1 MGENESD
8 KKIGI
13 ILGIIVALLL
23 IIVGAVL
30 LRVTIKTN
38 KLNNDYSILIS
49 DAQYNKAVILDNI
62 EVKEQSISCGY
73 ATIEM
78 FSKWNNNVITE
89 EDLYKQYGKVTTST
103 GTSFCKEMNKQFP
116 EYVTTKYSYMNNTS
130 LLKTI
135 YTSLNNGIPVPIEW
149 AADYEGEWTLHY
161 SLVTGIDLANDNV
174 VVANPYE
181 YIEGLTIKE
190 FLNRTSFNAYENM
203 PFYFKLGFAFGFFEK
218 NTVFIVERK

>member
-1 MGENESD
+1 MEAI

-23 IIVGAVL
+23 IIVGAAL

-38 KLNNDYSILIS
+38 KLNNNYSILIS
-49 DAQYNKAVILDNI
+49 DAQYNKAVIFDNI
-62 EVKEQSISCGY
+62 EVIEQSISCGY

-103 GTSFCKEMNKQFP
+103 GTSFCKEMNKQFSK
-116 EYVTTKYSYMNNTS
+116 YVTTKYSYMNNTS

-174 VVANPYE
+174 VVANPYG
-181 YIEGLTIKE
+181 YIEELTIKE

>member
-1 MGENESD
+1 MKAI

-23 IIVGAVL
+23 IIVGAAL

-62 EVKEQSISCGY
+62 EVIEQSISCGY

-174 VVANPYE
+174 VVANPYG
-181 YIEGLTIKE
+181 YIEELTIKE

-218 NTVFIVERK
+218 NTVFIVERE

>member
-1 MGENESD
+1 MKMKAI

-23 IIVGAVL
+23 IIIGAAL

-62 EVKEQSISCGY
+62 EVIEQSISCGY

-174 VVANPYE
+174 VVANPYG
-181 YIEGLTIKE
+181 YIEELTIKE

-218 NTVFIVERK
+218 NTVFIVERE